1 MFEDYKTKDWRDSFN
16 EFSNNYKNFNEF
28 RRQIP
33 KLAEAGAL
41 EPYLNIFCQNYCV
54 LFNQAVDS
62 IKYFLQEK
70 GLFQKEKKLILS
82 EAYYVELIDDG
93 QIWVDALTLVD
104 YYEAGKVTDA
114 LKNLIIVYSTDNYF
128 KIFDKL
134 NKTLEEMAG

>member
-16 EFSNNYKNFNEF
+16 EFSKNYKNFNEF
-28 RRQIP
+28 RGQIP

-93 QIWVDALTLVD
+93 QIWVDAMTLVD
-104 YYEAGKVTDA
+104 YYEAGKVTPS
-114 LKNLIIVYSTDNYF
+114 LKNLIIVYSTDNFF